1 MMNVILETDK
11 LIDVLNSTDFVKNM
25 ISLRK
30 KIIDENITISIDNK
44 IVREYISN
52 QNLEYIQYHEKYVQ
66 MYQENHGSKVRVK
79 EQCSVLL
86 VLAVQAITDRNHQVL
101 A

>member
-52 QNLEYIQYHEKYVQ
+52 QNIFDYHIYYLNSEINKLI
-66 MYQENHGSKVRVK
+66 NNKVCRSNY
-79 EQCSVLL
+79 ES
-86 VLAVQAITDRNHQVL
+86 N
-101 A
+101 

>member
-30 KIIDENITISIDNK
+30 KIIDENITISRDNK

-52 QNLEYIQYHEKYVQ
+52 QNIFDYHIYYLNSEINKLI
-66 MYQENHGSKVRVK
+66 NNKVCRSNY
-79 EQCSVLL
+79 ES
-86 VLAVQAITDRNHQVL
+86 N
-101 A
+101 